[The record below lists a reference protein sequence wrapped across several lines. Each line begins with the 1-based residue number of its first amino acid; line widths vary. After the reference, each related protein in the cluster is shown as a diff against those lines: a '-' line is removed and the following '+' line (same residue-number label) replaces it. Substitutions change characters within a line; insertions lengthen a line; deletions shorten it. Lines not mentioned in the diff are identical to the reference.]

1 MYQRKA
7 ATMATL
13 VKVNHSN
20 RLDVVA
26 MVAVSPVSET
36 LNNQSIFS
44 HQRKAATMATM
55 ATLDKVNN
63 SNRLNMVAMVAAS
76 PIS

>member
-44 HQRKAATMATM
+44 HQRKAATMAT
-55 ATLDKVNN
+55 LDKVNH
-63 SNRLNMVAMVAAS
+63 SNGLNVVAMVATF
-76 PIS
+76 